1 MWQWRPLGRAVA
13 EIQSNLAGCLGTI
26 QRSEDGGAGMAAE
39 RARFCVPWRDALLGQ
54 EQGEEHLLPR
64 RDGVLAG
71 QLLHTLCAM
80 RCLTNL
86 SRWRGS
92 VITQNIQKALLWL
105 PRGKELNGLQPRAAL
120 SLGGKWNRRR
130 LCGWRAEGAKGGAET
145 HGKRAGARST
155 KSYGP
160 ILKRDYFN
168 LHNKKCRYR
177 LNSTRST

>member
-1 MWQWRPLGRAVA
+1 MGRAVA

-92 VITQNIQKALLWL
+92 VITQNIQKVLL
-105 PRGKELNGLQPRAAL
+105 
-120 SLGGKWNRRR
+120 
-130 LCGWRAEGAKGGAET
+130 
-145 HGKRAGARST
+145 
-155 KSYGP
+155 
-160 ILKRDYFN
+160 
-168 LHNKKCRYR
+168 
-177 LNSTRST
+177 